1 MSPYDKE
8 SDTFQKLA
16 ILINQSKIVIN
27 FAESSNG
34 NRKFNPLRIFKSFY
48 QLKGRIQMSGLCRS
62 LCITEYSPSIYLMY
76 KKDEIPSFQ
85 SKEECLNLINSYLKD
100 NSKLINATNKFY
112 QKSLDYADSKYIE
125 KIYDF
130 IDKNKQKSKNNKS
143 FKTPLW
149 YNFIFINQN
158 LRLRFKRGLLIG
170 FIREFLFNFTYY
182 KDFKVLNYLLQSFV
196 NIILFLR
203 YLPFTI
209 IKTFSILKK

>member
-1 MSPYDKE
+1 MLKDYGKKIYDVLHFGREKTKRTEYIEFLRKNNINIKAVSPYDKE

-85 SKEECLNLINSYLKD
+85 SKEECLNLINSYLK
-100 NSKLINATNKFY
+100 
-112 QKSLDYADSKYIE
+112 
-125 KIYDF
+125 
-130 IDKNKQKSKNNKS
+130 
-143 FKTPLW
+143 
-149 YNFIFINQN
+149 
-158 LRLRFKRGLLIG
+158 
-170 FIREFLFNFTYY
+170 
-182 KDFKVLNYLLQSFV
+182 
-196 NIILFLR
+196 IILN
-203 YLPFTI
+203 
-209 IKTFSILKK
+209 